1 MRARLEAWADY
12 IGGVGLAFLAVSGL
26 LFLLNQP
33 RERSLV
39 LLALGVI
46 FMVLYV
52 IARPQQV
59 RETVTG
65 RGVRYG
71 SNALLLVVAFIG
83 LIGLLNF
90 LSGRYNGRYDLTA
103 NKSQSLSELTIKAL
117 QDLKEP
123 VRVTAFYTT
132 LRADPQSRQD
142 AEDKLKEFA
151 RYSDKFTYRFLDPQ
165 AEPQIA
171 NDYKVQFDSTIVF
184 ERGTRRENALNTDE
198 QTLTNTLLKV
208 SQDKQP
214 IVYFTTGH
222 GEHGIDDSGEIGYS
236 GIKAPLEAFNF
247 KFDTINLRTL
257 TSTLPSDITALVI
270 AGPKQKFDPDE
281 VTKVKDYLDKNGR
294 VLLMADPQTDT
305 GLDSVLKS
313 WGLTLRNDAVFD
325 SSSSVPGRPQL
336 LVVQSYKGHVTTAN
350 LAGFS
355 LFLPNSRSIV
365 MDSTPPTGKNV
376 SSLFSSSPN
385 SWGETNFDSIKNQ
398 NPQLDVNVDVK
409 GPLDLANAA
418 EAFGGDRPAR
428 LLVIGNSSFLSNGT
442 LRSVQGAVAN
452 GDFFVGI
459 MNWLAG
465 QENLIAIPPK
475 PATSNP
481 MILTADSGR
490 FIFLSSFLMLP
501 GAILLIGVLIWW
513 RRR

>member
-26 LFLLNQP
+26 LFVLDRP
-33 RERSLV
+33 REQSLA
-39 LLALGVI
+39 LLALGI
-46 FMVLYV
+46 ILLVLYAV
-52 IARPQQV
+52 ARPQQV
-59 RETVTG
+59 RATVSG

-71 SNALLLVVAFIG
+71 SNALLFAIAFIG

-103 NKSQSLSELTIKAL
+103 NKTQSLSELTIKAV

-132 LRADPQSRQD
+132 LRQDPQSRQD
-142 AEDKLKEFA
+142 AEDKLKQYA
-151 RYSDKFTYRFLDPQ
+151 LYSDKFTYRFIDPQ
-165 AEPQIA
+165 SDPQIA
-171 NDYKVQFDSTIVF
+171 NDYKVQFDATIVF
-184 ERGTRRENALNTDE
+184 ERGTRRENALSADE

-208 SQDKQP
+208 SQDKQSV
-214 IVYFTTGH
+214 VYFTTGH
-222 GEHGIDDSGEIGYS
+222 GEHGIDDSGENGYS

-257 TSTLPSDITALVI
+257 TSTLPSDITALII
-270 AGPKQKFDPDE
+270 AGPKQKFDADE
-281 VTKVKDYLDKNGR
+281 VQKVKDYLDNNGR

-313 WGLTLRNDAVFD
+313 WGLTLRNDAIFD
-325 SSSSVPGRPQL
+325 SSSSVSGRPQL
-336 LVVQSYKGHVTTAN
+336 LVVQSYKGHVITQN
-350 LAGFS
+350 LTGYS
-355 LFLPNSRSIV
+355 LFLPNSRSITT
-365 MDSTPPTGKNV
+365 DATPPAGKNA
-376 SSLFSSSPN
+376 SALFSSSPN

-398 NPQLDVNVDVK
+398 NPQLDPNVDVK
-409 GPLDLANAA
+409 GPLDLAYAV
-418 EAFGGDRPAR
+418 EASGGDHPAR
-428 LLVIGNSSFLSNGT
+428 LLVIGNSSFITNGT

-452 GDFFVGI
+452 GDFVVGI

-475 PATSNP
+475 PAASNP
-481 MILTADSGR
+481 MILSADSQR
-490 FIFLSSFLMLP
+490 FIFFSSVLMLP
-501 GAILLIGVLIWW
+501 GAILLIGILIWW